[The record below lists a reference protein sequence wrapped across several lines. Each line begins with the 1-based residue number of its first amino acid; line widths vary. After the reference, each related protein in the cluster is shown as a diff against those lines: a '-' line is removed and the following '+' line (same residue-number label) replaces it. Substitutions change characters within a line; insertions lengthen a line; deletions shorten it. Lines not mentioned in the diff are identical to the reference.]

1 MKAYAGNRWDLRA
14 DLTTIEWD
22 APYPIKASYLGA
34 IKSAL
39 NSDKNQHVNAGDPY
53 FFGVEIG
60 KIARLALIA
69 DQVADHSAAHQVRE
83 YVKKKL
89 TPWLTGSNSN
99 PLLYDKTWGGL
110 LSTNGI
116 KDSGADFG
124 NGRYNDHYFH
134 YGYHVYAAAVVCKE
148 DPDFCD

>member
-83 YVKKKL
+83 YVK
-89 TPWLTGSNSN
+89 
-99 PLLYDKTWGGL
+99 
-110 LSTNGI
+110 
-116 KDSGADFG
+116 
-124 NGRYNDHYFH
+124 
-134 YGYHVYAAAVVCKE
+134 
-148 DPDFCD
+148 